1 MTGYTAADNVAR
13 GNDARGRKPYLIQ
26 NTLDIAAQIAV
37 NGADYGAGDTETMLN
52 VPKGT
57 AILSAGIEVVTSA
70 TGTTGTVDL
79 GFTGGVV
86 DKYVD
91 GLDIVGASDG
101 DYGSTPAAEAAQ
113 VMVTT
118 ADDTIDLLFVTE
130 DALTAGKLRVWAVC
144 MDVNDIGVMDASE
157 ADRDALA

>member
-1 MTGYTAADNVAR
+1 MAAYTAADNAAR

-26 NTLDIAAQIAV
+26 NTLDIAAQIV
-37 NGADYGAGDTETMLN
+37 TNGADYAAGDTETMLN

-70 TGTTGTVDL
+70 SGTTATVDL

-91 GLDIVGASDG
+91 GLNIRNKNQNAIPDNQDAWSFEPVDKWFRIKHIQTGKYCVFREPYTVIGL
-101 DYGSTPAAEAAQ
+101 PNPRHK
-113 VMVTT
+113 T
-118 ADDTIDLLFVTE
+118 AKF
-130 DALTAGKLRVWAVC
+130 
-144 MDVNDIGVMDASE
+144 
-157 ADRDALA
+157 